1 MSNQVWVGIGGLVLG
16 GAMLGNWWFE
26 MFSDSWY
33 AELCR
38 SFMEEFNLGRN
49 TTALIEPAVGGFLT
63 SGGGLSLA
71 QAAGF
76 EIGGPLTTLFGIGMF
91 LSLAV
96 GIIGLVPFRLPQFMY
111 PEGQMEKRRWRETKQ
126 RLQREAEAQRAADAT
141 ENE

>member
-16 GAMLGNWWFE
+16 GAMLVNWWFE

-49 TTALIEPAVGGFLT
+49 TTAIVEPSVGGFMIF
-63 SGGGLSLA
+63 GGGALLVDNSNSLMWIFGPGSLVCL
-71 QAAGF
+71 AAAA
-76 EIGGPLTTLFGIGMF
+76 M
-91 LSLAV
+91 
-96 GIIGLVPFRLPQFMY
+96 GLVPFRLPQFMY

-126 RLQREAEAQRAADAT
+126 RLQREVEAQRAGDAT

>member
-16 GAMLGNWWFE
+16 GAMLVNWWFE

-76 EIGGPLTTLFGIGMF
+76 EA
-91 LSLAV
+91 S
-96 GIIGLVPFRLPQFMY
+96 
-111 PEGQMEKRRWRETKQ
+111 
-126 RLQREAEAQRAADAT
+126 
-141 ENE
+141 

>member
-16 GAMLGNWWFE
+16 GAMLVNWWFE

-49 TTALIEPAVGGFLT
+49 TTAIVEPSVGGFMIF
-63 SGGGLSLA
+63 GGGALLVDNSNSLMWIFGPGSLVCL
-71 QAAGF
+71 AAAA
-76 EIGGPLTTLFGIGMF
+76 M
-91 LSLAV
+91 
-96 GIIGLVPFRLPQFMY
+96 GLVPFRLPQFMY

-126 RLQREAEAQRAADAT
+126 RLQREVEAQRAADAT

>member
-16 GAMLGNWWFE
+16 GAMLVNWWFG
-26 MFSDSWY
+26 
-33 AELCR
+33 ELGR
-38 SFMEEFNLGRN
+38 AITDEFNLGRN

-126 RLQREAEAQRAADAT
+126 RLQREVEAQRAADAT

>member
-1 MSNQVWVGIGGLVLG
+1 MSKELWAGIGCLILG
-16 GAMLGNWWFE
+16 AGALITWWFE
-26 MFSDSWY
+26 MFSDSWFG
-33 AELCR
+33 ELGR
-38 SFMEEFNLGRN
+38 AITDEFNLGRN
-49 TTALIEPAVGGFLT
+49 TTALIEPAVGGFLA

-126 RLQREAEAQRAADAT
+126 RLQREVEAQRAADAT

>member
-16 GAMLGNWWFE
+16 GAMLVNWWFE

-49 TTALIEPAVGGFLT
+49 TTAIVEPSVGGFMIF
-63 SGGGLSLA
+63 GGGALLVDNSNSLMWIFGPGSLVCL
-71 QAAGF
+71 AAAA
-76 EIGGPLTTLFGIGMF
+76 M
-91 LSLAV
+91 
-96 GIIGLVPFRLPQFMY
+96 GLVPFRLPQFMY

>member
-16 GAMLGNWWFE
+16 GAMLVNWWFE

-49 TTALIEPAVGGFLT
+49 TTALIEPAVGGFMIF
-63 SGGGLSLA
+63 GGGALLVDNSNSLMWIFGPGSLVCL
-71 QAAGF
+71 AAAA
-76 EIGGPLTTLFGIGMF
+76 M
-91 LSLAV
+91 
-96 GIIGLVPFRLPQFMY
+96 GLVPFRLPQFMY